1 MSLAETCVSAV
12 IISVAVMIAL
22 PSLVQTRDDYVV
34 KSAARDVASKLH
46 AARIRAISRNI
57 NCRLQV
63 TSSVIYAVECQDPVW
78 LVTETVT
85 LPRGMTIVQNAP
97 PEFHR
102 LDNVVPT
109 TTITMS
115 NAKGRQKKVIVNNG
129 GRIRIE

>member
-63 TSSVIYAVECQDPVW
+63 TSSVTYTVECQDPVW

-102 LDNVVPT
+102 LGNVVPT
-109 TTITMS
+109 ATITVS
-115 NAKGRQKKVIVNNG
+115 NAKGRQKKVIVNN
-129 GRIRIE
+129 